1 VEHRAR
7 VVPLGSMTP
16 LTRTQFILPAIAAV
30 AGLSVSSSLHAAEI
44 PPAMMQY
51 VERPEHIQAVM
62 DHARAFIAK
71 DPACRA
77 ETARTTAI
85 AIFKPVT
92 FGPDGAPTS
101 GMWKETVRVQGC
113 SRSGIYNVA
122 TGVDASGG
130 VHVFAMLPGTSI
142 ADSQL
147 ERDAVDQA
155 LIEARTKAPPN
166 CTVNVVDT
174 AFESYASAANPGV
187 EPGREA
193 RTWHEK
199 WTVQGCAASIIVA
212 MTFVPHTNGTAIE
225 AAL

>member
-1 VEHRAR
+1 
-7 VVPLGSMTP
+7 MT
-16 LTRTQFILPAIAAV
+16 RNQIILSAIAAM
-30 AGLSVSSSLHAAEI
+30 AGLSVSPSLHAAEI

-51 VERPEHIQAVM
+51 AERPEHIQAVM

-92 FGPDGAPTS
+92 FGSDGAPTS

-113 SRSGIYNVA
+113 SRLGIYNVA

-147 ERDAVDQA
+147 ERDAVNHA
-155 LIEARTKAPPN
+155 LIAAATAPPN
-166 CTVNVVDT
+166 CTEAYVVDT
-174 AFESYASAANPGV
+174 AFESYANTANPGV

-199 WTVQGCAASIIVA
+199 WTVQGCAASISVE

-225 AAL
+225 AAQ